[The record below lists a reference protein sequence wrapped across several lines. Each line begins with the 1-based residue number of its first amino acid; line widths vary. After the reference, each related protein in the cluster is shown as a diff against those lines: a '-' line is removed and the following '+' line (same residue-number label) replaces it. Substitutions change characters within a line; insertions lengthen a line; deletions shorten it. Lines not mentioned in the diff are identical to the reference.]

1 MRDCAAELSEKEP
14 YEILPEPERR
24 LLLAILEDAAS
35 CYLHGR
41 PRAGVGTSRE
51 AERWIWGRGRRT
63 VLSFQTVCETLG
75 FDAQA
80 FRLGLLRLKETNG
93 VPANRSRCLRKPYR
107 AQL

>member
-1 MRDCAAELSEKEP
+1 MAYHAVELSSKEP

-35 CYLHGR
+35 CYIHGQ

-51 AERWIWGRGRRT
+51 AEKWIWGRGRQT

-80 FRLGLLRLKETNG
+80 FRRGLMRLKASKPPSHG
-93 VPANRSRCLRKPYR
+93 GRRLRKPYR
-107 AQL
+107 GQL